1 MMGQDFDPRPR
12 SRAEWARPVRP
23 AILLPGGYARSF
35 LTNLGMPNWCN

>member
-23 AILLPGGYARSF
+23 AILPGGYARSF